1 MRRIKNIELT
11 KEDLIIAHL
20 KSKASVEKKKILE
33 KLIIKIKKLQKELQN
48 SIDELQEIARLKR
61 INKIET
67 LRRKKLITAILKS
80 EINVKEHN
88 NNNNNN
94 NDNDTYDGKIRGKIH
109 NIKMIL
115 GRLGD

>member
-1 MRRIKNIELT
+1 M
-11 KEDLIIAHL
+11 
-20 KSKASVEKKKILE
+20 
-33 KLIIKIKKLQKELQN
+33 
-48 SIDELQEIARLKR
+48 KR

-67 LRRKKLITAILKS
+67 LRRKKLITAILQS
-80 EINVKEHN
+80 EINAKEHNN